1 MKTASYLY
9 QNGLFTSD
17 LKNSDF
23 DETNAQ
29 LVIGF
34 GAKELLKDD
43 IYLKIKNKF
52 PNAEIALC
60 STAGEIF
67 DKQVYDNS
75 VSISALYLEKATIQT
90 TKVAIDNY
98 QTSFDAGKSLIEK
111 LPQEKLKLLF
121 LLSDGSKVNGSELI
135 KGINEF
141 KNKDILVTGGLAGDG
156 ANFKDTVV
164 GLNETPTSGNIVA
177 IGFYGDSLQCTHGSI
192 GGWETFGL
200 ERVVTKSDKNI
211 LYEID
216 SKNALDLYKSYLGKY
231 SDELPSSALLFPL
244 AIINPEDDQ
253 LIVRTILSINEEDKS
268 MTFAGDIPE
277 GCKVRFMKANFDR
290 LIDAA
295 SDAATNCTAIY
306 NNKPQIAFLISCVG
320 RKLILGN
327 RIDEEVEA
335 VAEIFGDNTTITG
348 FYSYG
353 EISPLKPFAN
363 CELHNQTMT
372 ITGILEII

>member
-75 VSISALYLEKATIQT
+75 VSISALYLEKATKQT

>member
-23 DETNAQ
+23 DDTNAQ

>member
-9 QNGLFTSD
+9 QNQEFVSNPANANFNEGL
-17 LKNSDF
+17 
-23 DETNAQ
+23 AQ

-34 GAKELLKDD
+34 GDKELLKEDL
-43 IYLKIKNKF
+43 YHQIKNKF
-52 PNAEIALC
+52 PEAEIALC
-60 STAGEIF
+60 STAGEIY
-67 DKQVYDNS
+67 DRQVYDNT
-75 VSISALYLEKATIQT
+75 VSISALYFEKATLKT
-90 TKVAIDNY
+90 NKVTIDNFES
-98 QTSFDAGKSLIEK
+98 SFDAGKTLIQK
-111 LPQEKLKLLF
+111 MPQENLKLLF
-121 LLSDGSKVNGSELI
+121 ILSDGGKVNGSELI

-141 KNKDILVTGGLAGDG
+141 KDKNILVTGGLAGDG
-156 ANFKDTVV
+156 TNFKDTVV
-164 GLNETPTSGNIVA
+164 GLNEIPFSGNIVA
-177 IGFYGDSLQCTHGSI
+177 IGFYGESLQCTHGSI

-200 ERVVTKSDKNI
+200 ERIVTKSNKNI

-253 LIVRTILSINEEDKS
+253 PIVRTILSIDEENKS

-277 GCKVRFMKANFDR
+277 GSKVRFMKANFDR

-295 SDAATNCTAIY
+295 SVAANSCIEIY
-306 NNKPQIAFLISCVG
+306 KNKPEFAFLISCVG
-320 RKLILGN
+320 RKIILGN

-335 VAEIFGDNTTITG
+335 VADIFGHNTTITG

-372 ITGILEII
+372 ITGILETL